1 MDQVWLFADFSKA
14 AVLQCENQSTL
25 QPPIVSDT
33 RYLILLQ
40 KANISCTMAP
50 YMAETKTKKTATK
63 TASKAAPKATKK
75 APTKEAA
82 PKAAA
87 NKASKTMAEDF
98 SVIETGGKQY
108 IVSVGDVLEVELLG
122 EHKEGDKVTFDQV
135 LLSDNGKDVTVGT
148 PYIKGAKV
156 IATYLKEKKGP
167 KITIIR
173 YKAKSNRNRK
183 QGHRQHYA
191 QVKIES
197 L

>member
-1 MDQVWLFADFSKA
+1 
-14 AVLQCENQSTL
+14 
-25 QPPIVSDT
+25 
-33 RYLILLQ
+33 
-40 KANISCTMAP
+40 MAP
-50 YMAETKTKKTATK
+50 YMAETTVKKTAKK
-63 TASKAAPKATKK
+63 TAKK
-75 APTKEAA
+75 AA

-87 NKASKTMAEDF
+87 KKAPAKKAAAKKAPAKAPKTMSEDF

-108 IVSVGDVLEVELLG
+108 IVSVGDVLEVELLEG
-122 EHKEGDKVTFDQV
+122 EFKEGDKVTFDQV

-156 IATYLKEKKGP
+156 TATYLKEKKGP

>member
-1 MDQVWLFADFSKA
+1 
-14 AVLQCENQSTL
+14 
-25 QPPIVSDT
+25 
-33 RYLILLQ
+33 
-40 KANISCTMAP
+40 MAP
-50 YMAETKTKKTATK
+50 TMAETTVKKTAKKTTK
-63 TASKAAPKATKK
+63 KVAPKAATKK
-75 APTKEAA
+75 APAKKVA
-82 PKAAA
+82 
-87 NKASKTMAEDF
+87 KTMSEDF

-108 IVSVGDVLEVELLG
+108 IVSVGDVLEVELLEG
-122 EHKEGDKVTFDQV
+122 DHKEGDKITFENV

-156 IATYLKEKKGP
+156 TATYLKEKKGP
-167 KITIIR
+167 KITILR

>member
-1 MDQVWLFADFSKA
+1 
-14 AVLQCENQSTL
+14 
-25 QPPIVSDT
+25 
-33 RYLILLQ
+33 
-40 KANISCTMAP
+40 MAP
-50 YMAETKTKKTATK
+50 YMAETTVKKTGKKTTKKV
-63 TASKAAPKATKK
+63 APEAATKK
-75 APTKEAA
+75 APAKKA
-82 PKAAA
+82 PK
-87 NKASKTMAEDF
+87 TMSEDF

-108 IVSVGDVLEVELLG
+108 IVSVGDVLEVELL
-122 EHKEGDKVTFDQV
+122 EDKKEGDKVIFDQV

-156 IATYLKEKKGP
+156 TATYLKEKKGP

>member
-1 MDQVWLFADFSKA
+1 MYKS
-14 AVLQCENQSTL
+14 
-25 QPPIVSDT
+25 I
-33 RYLILLQ
+33 
-40 KANISCTMAP
+40 
-50 YMAETKTKKTATK
+50 YMAETTVKKTAKKATK
-63 TASKAAPKATKK
+63 KVASKAATKATKK
-75 APTKEAA
+75 APVKKEA
-82 PKAAA
+82 
-87 NKASKTMAEDF
+87 KTLSEDF

-122 EHKEGDKVTFDQV
+122 EHKEGDKITFENV

-156 IATYLKEKKGP
+156 TATYLKEKKGP

>member
-1 MDQVWLFADFSKA
+1 
-14 AVLQCENQSTL
+14 
-25 QPPIVSDT
+25 
-33 RYLILLQ
+33 
-40 KANISCTMAP
+40 
-50 YMAETKTKKTATK
+50 MAETTLKETTKKVAK
-63 TASKAAPKATKK
+63 KAAPKVAKK
-75 APTKEAA
+75 ATAKKEA
-82 PKAAA
+82 
-87 NKASKTMAEDF
+87 KTMSEDF

-108 IVSVGDVLEVELLG
+108 IVSVGDVLEATGLEDI
-122 EHKEGDKVTFDQV
+122 KEGDKVIIDQV

-156 IATYLKEKKGP
+156 TATYLKEKKGP
-167 KITIIR
+167 KITILR

>member
-1 MDQVWLFADFSKA
+1 
-14 AVLQCENQSTL
+14 
-25 QPPIVSDT
+25 
-33 RYLILLQ
+33 
-40 KANISCTMAP
+40 MAP
-50 YMAETKTKKTATK
+50 YMAETTVKKTAKKTTK
-63 TASKAAPKATKK
+63 KVAPEAATKK
-75 APTKEAA
+75 APAKKA
-82 PKAAA
+82 PK
-87 NKASKTMAEDF
+87 TMSEDF

-108 IVSVGDVLEVELLG
+108 IVSVGDVLEVELL
-122 EHKEGDKVTFDQV
+122 EDKKEGDKVIFDQV

-156 IATYLKEKKGP
+156 TATYLKEKKGP

>member
-1 MDQVWLFADFSKA
+1 
-14 AVLQCENQSTL
+14 
-25 QPPIVSDT
+25 
-33 RYLILLQ
+33 
-40 KANISCTMAP
+40 
-50 YMAETKTKKTATK
+50 MAETTAKKTTKKTAPKK
-63 TASKAAPKATKK
+63 TASKTVTKK
-75 APTKEAA
+75 PSTKKEV
-82 PKAAA
+82 K
-87 NKASKTMAEDF
+87 SVVEDF

-122 EHKEGDKVTFDQV
+122 EHKEGDKVTFENV

-156 IATYLKEKKGP
+156 TATYLKEKKGP
-167 KITIIR
+167 KITILR

>member
-1 MDQVWLFADFSKA
+1 
-14 AVLQCENQSTL
+14 
-25 QPPIVSDT
+25 
-33 RYLILLQ
+33 
-40 KANISCTMAP
+40 
-50 YMAETKTKKTATK
+50 MAETTVKKTAPKTTK
-63 TASKAAPKATKK
+63 KVASKAATKK
-75 APTKEAA
+75 APAKKA
-82 PKAAA
+82 PK
-87 NKASKTMAEDF
+87 TMSEDF

-108 IVSVGDVLEVELLG
+108 IVSVGDVLEVELL
-122 EHKEGDKVTFDQV
+122 EDKKEGDKVIFDQV

-156 IATYLKEKKGP
+156 TATYLKEKKGP
-167 KITIIR
+167 KITILR

>member
-1 MDQVWLFADFSKA
+1 MAETTVKKTAKKAAKKVATKAPAKKA
-14 AVLQCENQSTL
+14 AV
-25 QPPIVSDT
+25 
-33 RYLILLQ
+33 
-40 KANISCTMAP
+40 
-50 YMAETKTKKTATK
+50 KKTPK
-63 TASKAAPKATKK
+63 TLS
-75 APTKEAA
+75 
-82 PKAAA
+82 
-87 NKASKTMAEDF
+87 EDF

-122 EHKEGDKVTFDQV
+122 EHKEGDKVTFEQV

-156 IATYLKEKKGP
+156 TATFLKETKGP
-167 KITIIR
+167 KITIVR

>member
-1 MDQVWLFADFSKA
+1 
-14 AVLQCENQSTL
+14 
-25 QPPIVSDT
+25 
-33 RYLILLQ
+33 
-40 KANISCTMAP
+40 
-50 YMAETKTKKTATK
+50 MAETTVKKTVKKVAK
-63 TASKAAPKATKK
+63 KAAPKAAKK
-75 APTKEAA
+75 APAKKEV
-82 PKAAA
+82 
-87 NKASKTMAEDF
+87 KTMSEDF

-108 IVSVGDVLEVELLG
+108 IVSVGDVLEVELL
-122 EHKEGDKVTFDQV
+122 EDKKEGDKVTFDQV

-156 IATYLKEKKGP
+156 TATYLKEKKGP
-167 KITIIR
+167 KITIVR

>member
-1 MDQVWLFADFSKA
+1 
-14 AVLQCENQSTL
+14 
-25 QPPIVSDT
+25 
-33 RYLILLQ
+33 
-40 KANISCTMAP
+40 
-50 YMAETKTKKTATK
+50 MAETTLKETTKKVAK
-63 TASKAAPKATKK
+63 KAAPKVAKK
-75 APTKEAA
+75 APAKKEA
-82 PKAAA
+82 
-87 NKASKTMAEDF
+87 KTMSEDF

-108 IVSVGDVLEVELLG
+108 IVSVGDVLEVELL
-122 EHKEGDKVTFDQV
+122 EDKKEGDKVIFDQV

-156 IATYLKEKKGP
+156 TATYLKEKKGP
-167 KITIIR
+167 KITILR

>member
-1 MDQVWLFADFSKA
+1 
-14 AVLQCENQSTL
+14 
-25 QPPIVSDT
+25 
-33 RYLILLQ
+33 
-40 KANISCTMAP
+40 
-50 YMAETKTKKTATK
+50 MAETTVTK
-63 TASKAAPKATKK
+63 TAKKTTKKVAPKAATKK
-75 APTKEAA
+75 APAK
-82 PKAAA
+82 KAAA
-87 NKASKTMAEDF
+87 KKAPAKAPKTMSEDF

-108 IVSVGDVLEVELLG
+108 IVSVGDVLEVELL
-122 EHKEGDKVTFDQV
+122 EDKKEGDKVTFDQV

-156 IATYLKEKKGP
+156 TATYLKEKKGP
-167 KITIIR
+167 KITIVR